1 MELCKLLLKRLSKIK
16 RSYYK
21 RVNADLPQLLR
32 KYYRLAKVSDQEDQA
47 RQGQFRVHHIVSWLP
62 VL

>member
-16 RSYYK
+16 RPYYK
-21 RVNADLPQLLR
+21 RVNANLPQLLR
-32 KYYRLAKVSDQEDQA
+32 KYYRLTKVSDQED
-47 RQGQFRVHHIVSWLP
+47 QGQFRVHHIVSWLP